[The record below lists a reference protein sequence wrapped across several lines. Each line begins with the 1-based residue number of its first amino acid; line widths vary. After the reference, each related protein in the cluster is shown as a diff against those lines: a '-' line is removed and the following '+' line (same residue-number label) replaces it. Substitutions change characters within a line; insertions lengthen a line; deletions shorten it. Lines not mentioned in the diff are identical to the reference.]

1 MFNQVIEVLPLA
13 PRVADAALVDLATTV
28 GEAIKETGT
37 AIILALAP
45 LAVGLHLARR
55 AVSWAFGMVG

>member
-1 MFNQVIEVLPLA
+1 MFGAVDTLVTG
-13 PRVADAALVDLATTV
+13 VANTT
-28 GEAIKETGT
+28 GSAIKETGV
-37 AIILALAP
+37 AIVVALAP

>member
-1 MFNQVIEVLPLA
+1 MFGV
-13 PRVADAALVDLATTV
+13 VDTVVTGLGTTV
-28 GEAIKETGT
+28 ATSIKDTGV
-37 AIILALAP
+37 ALILAIAP